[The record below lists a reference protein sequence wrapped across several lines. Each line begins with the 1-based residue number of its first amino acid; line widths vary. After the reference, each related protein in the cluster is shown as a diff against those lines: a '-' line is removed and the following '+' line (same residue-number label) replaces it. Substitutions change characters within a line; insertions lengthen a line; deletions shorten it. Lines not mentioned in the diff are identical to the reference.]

1 MTHQIDQSTC
11 KQCDLCITICPSG
24 ILSKNVTGET
34 IFLQDKIGICI
45 KCGHCMAICSKK
57 SIHIEGISYDTN
69 LPDLPGH
76 SFNYGEFRNFL
87 MTRRSIRHFTEQ
99 PVPKEVLQQIV
110 DVVSLAPYGVAPD
123 NVEITAIADRKMI
136 QQAIPEIS
144 KMYLQLGKMLKF
156 SPFRWVMRIM
166 MPKDEL
172 NTLLNF
178 IFPHL
183 QKGLYVCSKEDDIAR
198 NAPAMIL
205 FHAPKGAEQRTMDA
219 MIYSTYVFLAAHSL
233 GLGATVIGLIGPGI
247 NRNKKLKES
256 FRIPFGNEVIETV
269 ILGYPKINFKRAIV
283 RPRKKTTILSAN

>member
-1 MTHQIDQSTC
+1 
-11 KQCDLCITICPSG
+11 
-24 ILSKNVTGET
+24 
-34 IFLQDKIGICI
+34 
-45 KCGHCMAICSKK
+45 MAICSKK
-57 SIHIEGISYDTN
+57 SIHIEGISYVTN

-76 SFNYGEFRNFL
+76 SFNYEEFRNFL

-99 PVPKEVLQQIV
+99 PVPKEVLQQII
-110 DVVSLAPYGVAPD
+110 DVVSLAPYGMAPD
-123 NVEITAIADRKMI
+123 NVEITVVADRKMI

-156 SPFRWVMRIM
+156 SFFRWVMRMM
-166 MPKDEL
+166 MPEEDL

-183 QKGLYVCSKEDDIAR
+183 QKGLYDYTKEDDIAR

-219 MIYSTYVFLAAHSL
+219 MIYTTYAFLAAHSL

-269 ILGYPKINFKRAIV
+269 IIGYPRINFKRAIV
-283 RPRKKTTILSAN
+283 RPRKNVTILSVN